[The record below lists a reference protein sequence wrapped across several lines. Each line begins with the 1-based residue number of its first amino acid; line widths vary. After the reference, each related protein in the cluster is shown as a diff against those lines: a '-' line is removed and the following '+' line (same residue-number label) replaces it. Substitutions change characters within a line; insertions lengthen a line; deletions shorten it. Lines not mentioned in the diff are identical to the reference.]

1 MKLCIVAG
9 PPSSGKTT
17 LISRIIEE
25 VGKDLKIVFL
35 KIDVTAA
42 HEDEEIAE
50 RYNIPTKKVITN
62 DMCPDHAGVLIIGG
76 AIEWATELKADLLI
90 VESAGLCLRCSPY
103 LNQGVGIA
111 VISSIFGMQT
121 PEKMGSMLSLANIV
135 VITRIDLVSQAE
147 REVFAQKIKEF
158 HSEVSII
165 ETNALQGTALE
176 RLYRMIK
183 ESEDIN
189 FTGRGSK
196 LMLKGSPPVGTCTI
210 CVGKKEIGWENHFG
224 VIRKMD
230 GADYLFR
237 GE

>member
-1 MKLCIVAG
+1 MLLKLLIVAG

-25 VGKDLKIVFL
+25 LGKVLAIAYL

-42 HEDEEIAE
+42 HEDEEIKE
-50 RYNIPTKKVITN
+50 RYKIATRKVITGEL
-62 DMCPDHAGVLIIGG
+62 CPDHASVLIMGN
-76 AIEWATELKADLLI
+76 AIEWAEGLESDLLI

-103 LNQGVGIA
+103 LNQGIGVA

-121 PEKMGSMLSLANIV
+121 PEKMGSMLSLANAV

-147 REVFAQKIKEF
+147 REVFSQKIKEH
-158 HSEVSII
+158 HSGISII

-176 RLYRMIK
+176 RLYKKIR
-183 ESEDIN
+183 ESEDIQKGN
-189 FTGRGSK
+189 RLK
-196 LMLKGSPPVGTCTI
+196 LKGSPPLGTCTI
-210 CVGKKEIGWENHFG
+210 CVGKKEIGWEHHFG
-224 VIRKMD
+224 VIRTIN

>member
-17 LISRIIEE
+17 LISRMIEE
-25 VGKDLKIVFL
+25 LGKDMEISFL
-35 KIDVTAA
+35 KIDVTVA
-42 HEDEEIAE
+42 HEDEEIHK

-62 DMCPDHAGVLIIGG
+62 ELCPDHAGVLILGS
-76 AIEWATELKADLLI
+76 AIEWAKDLKSDLLI

-121 PEKMGSMLSLANIV
+121 PEKMGSMLSQADIV
-135 VITRIDLVSQAE
+135 TITRIDLVSQAE
-147 REVFAQKIKEF
+147 REVFAQKIREF
-158 HSEVSII
+158 HSSVSII

-176 RLYRMIK
+176 RLYKYIR
-183 ESEDIN
+183 N
-189 FTGRGSK
+189 SK
-196 LMLKGSPPVGTCTI
+196 NITNNGLLLKGSPPLGTCTI

-224 VIRKMD
+224 IIRKLD